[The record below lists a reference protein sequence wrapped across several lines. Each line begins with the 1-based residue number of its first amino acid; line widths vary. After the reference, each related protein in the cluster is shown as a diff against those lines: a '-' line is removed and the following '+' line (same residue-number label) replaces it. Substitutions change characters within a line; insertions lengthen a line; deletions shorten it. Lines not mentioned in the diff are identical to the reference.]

1 MHEITFLGSRDV
13 IGAKR
18 FTPVETIDY
27 ACGFGP
33 YSVQRREVEDL
44 PQLLNVLRACT
55 SNWFY
60 VRGDARGATEIPYRR
75 KLVRD
80 EQPATLF
87 EAPFLTIVPIDIDG
101 GVCALE
107 ASLAERA
114 ELGRELLPPEFR
126 AAACIA
132 QATASCKIKTGLR
145 MRLFYICER
154 GVSNAECKQLLD
166 GIADVGIYSAE
177 HVTYVCAPQFDGV
190 PDPFAG
196 ESRWLMVEGEPLLKW
211 PARQETAST
220 PMSRTETGPI
230 GVGDRHRMLTVHA
243 GQLARLKLP
252 QNVIEE
258 QLVAFSEHAFSEP
271 LPASRRGEISA
282 LARRAGE
289 WSEDAPALPAQP
301 REGEVVIS
309 LAAEKALRAAVKRV
323 RLEPKCWRGEV
334 AKLALF
340 AARAQLSADAIVR
353 EISKEGVGSV
363 TTEEIA
369 TELAAQVALVAG
381 DEGVFEPG
389 QKGKG
394 ELADVMPQLKCSAD
408 TGAIIKSVSNMR
420 TILEGGQFQLWLN
433 SRNGQ
438 TILQRAPWLV
448 DHKARAWGDHDA
460 AEAAN
465 WLSNAT
471 AWPNMP
477 ADPEPHVKAIAAGNP
492 RDPWLTWLSSL
503 TWDGTPRLG
512 AAARD
517 LLGVQ
522 SEREQCCFAWWL
534 MSAAARTLRPG
545 CKVDYVLV
553 LEGAQGRRKSTFLS
567 ELVNVPEVLKHM
579 HGTELHT
586 SFSGHLD
593 TNNPRVLGKLRGP
606 AVIELGEGFSV
617 TRSDVGLA
625 KEFITTQVDRW
636 TPMFGRNVRNDP
648 RTFVL
653 AMTVNPQQ
661 YLLDAT
667 GNRRFW
673 PLECAQIN
681 LAGLGAVREQ
691 LWAEAVARVNAG
703 QAWWPSAEQESALG
717 MTAAVE
723 ERVWLSPE
731 AEAASGRL
739 AKLLNGNPAEAAQVE
754 PWQCQDGRIMAVT
767 LAQLSGMEP
776 RAASGAL
783 TSMGWKQHTA
793 RPFGRKGVQVRV
805 WVRSGYTCIHTDGV
819 LYFTTNEKTQ

>member
-18 FTPVETIDY
+18 FTPVETIKY

-33 YSVQRREVEDL
+33 YSVRRCEAEDL
-44 PQLLNVLRACT
+44 AQLLNVLQACT
-55 SNWFY
+55 ANWFY

-87 EAPFLTIVPIDIDG
+87 EKPLTIIPIDMDG
-101 GVCALE
+101 GVCALT
-107 ASLAERA
+107 AGLAERVK
-114 ELGRELLPPEFR
+114 LGRELLPPEFR

-132 QATASCKIKTGLR
+132 QATASCKIEAGLR
-145 MRLFYICER
+145 IRLFYICER

-166 GIADVGIYSAE
+166 GVADVGIYSAE

-190 PDPFAG
+190 ADPFAG

-211 PARQETAST
+211 PAGQETLSA
-220 PMSRTETGPI
+220 PAPRTESGPI

-271 LPASRRGEISA
+271 LPASRRGEIAA

-289 WSEDAPALPAQP
+289 WSEDAPAMPVPP

-309 LAAEKALRAAVKRV
+309 LAAEKALRASVKRV

-334 AKLALF
+334 AKLATF
-340 AARAQLSADAIVR
+340 AARAQLSADTIVR
-353 EISKEGVGSV
+353 ELSKEGVGSV
-363 TTEEIA
+363 TTEEIT

-381 DEGVFEPG
+381 DGGVFEPG
-389 QKGKG
+389 QRGKG
-394 ELADVMPQLKCSAD
+394 ELSDVMPQLKCSAD
-408 TGAIIKSVSNMR
+408 TGAIVKSVANMR
-420 TILEGGQFQLWLN
+420 KILEGGQFQFWLN
-433 SRNGQ
+433 ARNGQ
-438 TILQRAPWLV
+438 TIVQRAPWLV
-448 DHKARAWGDHDA
+448 EQKARAWGDHDA

-465 WLSNAT
+465 WLSNVT
-471 AWPNMP
+471 SWPNMP
-477 ADPEPHVKAIAAGNP
+477 ADPEPHVKAIAAGTP

-512 AAARD
+512 VAARD
-517 LLGVQ
+517 LLGVR
-522 SEREQCCFAWWL
+522 SEREQCCFAWWV

-553 LEGAQGRRKSTFLS
+553 LEGTQGRQKSTFLS
-567 ELVNVPEVLKHM
+567 ELVSVPEVLKHM

-606 AVIELGEGFSV
+606 TVIELGEGFSV

-673 PLECAQIN
+673 PLECAQ
-681 LAGLGAVREQ
+681 LDLDGLRVVREQ
-691 LWAEAVARVNAG
+691 LWAEAVARVNTG
-703 QAWWPSAEQESALG
+703 QAWWPSREQENALG
-717 MTAAVE
+717 MAAAVE

-731 AEAASGRL
+731 AEVVSDRL
-739 AKLLNGNPAEAAQVE
+739 QTLLNGNPAEAAQVE
-754 PWQCQDGRIMAVT
+754 PWQCQDRRIMCVK
-767 LAQLSGMEP
+767 LAQLGGLDP
-776 RAASGAL
+776 KAATAAL
-783 TSMGWKQHTA
+783 VSMSWTRHTV
-793 RPFGRKGVQVRV
+793 RPFGSKGVQVRV
-805 WVRSGYTCIHTDGV
+805 WVRSGYTCTHEDTV
-819 LYFTTNEKTQ
+819 VKYTTTEK